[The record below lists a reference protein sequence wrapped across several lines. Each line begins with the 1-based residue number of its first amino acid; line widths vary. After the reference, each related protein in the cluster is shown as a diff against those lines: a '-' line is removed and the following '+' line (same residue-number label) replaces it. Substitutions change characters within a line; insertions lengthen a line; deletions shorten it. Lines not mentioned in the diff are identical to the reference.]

1 MPRVKVDR
9 RSRDQRKRA
18 ARTRAVE
25 IVAERAIQKQR
36 AAEDAE
42 AAADARGGGFRA
54 GDDDD
59 EEGWR
64 TGQISVID
72 AEAMK
77 GDWNGLWKDALARPA
92 IALSPERVRARLP
105 WLNASPLRQ
114 MRFEEGPV
122 QETTTR
128 LEAGH
133 ALRESALNADIDR
146 LEDAL
151 ETGADIDGKDL
162 VEGNTALFEAAR
174 SGHTD
179 VVKILLE
186 NGADV
191 RQCSH
196 CLLPQIQNVCR
207 RSLPSTERSLRAW
220 PPGTCAGPLVE

>member
-1 MPRVKVDR
+1 MPPVQVNAPELSEMPRVKVDR

-92 IALSPERVRARLP
+92 IAKATFNLSL
-105 WLNASPLRQ
+105 LC
-114 MRFEEGPV
+114 EG
-122 QETTTR
+122 TTC
-128 LEAGH
+128 
-133 ALRESALNADIDR
+133 D
-146 LEDAL
+146 
-151 ETGADIDGKDL
+151 DL
-162 VEGNTALFEAAR
+162 A
-174 SGHTD
+174 
-179 VVKILLE
+179 
-186 NGADV
+186 
-191 RQCSH
+191 
-196 CLLPQIQNVCR
+196 
-207 RSLPSTERSLRAW
+207 PSTRAQ
-220 PPGTCAGPLVE
+220 PGRD